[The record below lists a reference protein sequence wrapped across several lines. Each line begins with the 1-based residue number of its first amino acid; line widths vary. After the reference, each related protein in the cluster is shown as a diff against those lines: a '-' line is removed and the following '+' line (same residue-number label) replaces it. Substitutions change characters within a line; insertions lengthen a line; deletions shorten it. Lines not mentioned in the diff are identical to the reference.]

1 MGMSWELVCGGT
13 LVLVG
18 VVMGIALA
26 QILQNKTVRAA
37 VALIALV
44 GGGWFIVNNYER
56 VILVWEQANRLASL
70 VGGLR

>member
-1 MGMSWELVCGGT
+1 MSWELVCGGT

-26 QILQNKTVRAA
+26 QILHNKTVRAA
-37 VALIALV
+37 AVLIALV

-56 VILVWEQANRLASL
+56 VVLAWEQANRLASL
-70 VGGLR
+70 MGGLR